1 VRKLAVFRYSMQNV
15 LDVKIK
21 LEDQARTAFSQA
33 QMRVNEA
40 NEVLEGIRM
49 RLGGYE
55 ELKRQL
61 MLERLDVL
69 KLNQCENAI
78 TSLKYQEQQQMK
90 KIAALNAVLDNARR
104 NLNQA
109 MIDRK
114 THEKLKENEFEEFK
128 IELNNQEKKEI
139 DELVSFTHNRAGE
152 EDE

>member
-1 VRKLAVFRYSMQNV
+1 MAVFRYSMQNV

-40 NEVLEGIRM
+40 GEVLDAIRM
-49 RLGGYE
+49 RLNGYE
-55 ELKRQL
+55 ELKRRL
-61 MLERLDVL
+61 MSERLDVL
-69 KLNQCENAI
+69 KLNQCANAI
-78 TSLKYQEQQQMK
+78 ESLKYQENQQLK

-128 IELNNQEKKEI
+128 IEHNNQEKKEI

>member
-1 VRKLAVFRYSMQNV
+1 
-15 LDVKIK
+15 
-21 LEDQARTAFSQA
+21 
-33 QMRVNEA
+33 
-40 NEVLEGIRM
+40 
-49 RLGGYE
+49 
-55 ELKRQL
+55 

-139 DELVSFTHNRAGE
+139 DELTGDYRGFFHTKTIYKVKKSE
-152 EDE
+152 

>member
-1 VRKLAVFRYSMQNV
+1 MAVFRYSMQNV

-40 NEVLEGIRM
+40 NDVLEAIRM
-49 RLGGYE
+49 RLEGYE

-128 IELNNQEKKEI
+128 IELNNQETKEI
-139 DELVSFTHNRAGE
+139 DELVSFTRNRAGE
-152 EDE
+152 EDG

>member
-1 VRKLAVFRYSMQNV
+1 MQNV

>member
-1 VRKLAVFRYSMQNV
+1 MAVFRYSMQNV

-21 LEDQARTAFSQA
+21 IEDQARTAFSQA

>member
-1 VRKLAVFRYSMQNV
+1 MAVFRYSMQNV

-40 NEVLEGIRM
+40 NDVLEAIRM
-49 RLGGYE
+49 RLEGYE

>member
-1 VRKLAVFRYSMQNV
+1 MAVFRYSMQNV